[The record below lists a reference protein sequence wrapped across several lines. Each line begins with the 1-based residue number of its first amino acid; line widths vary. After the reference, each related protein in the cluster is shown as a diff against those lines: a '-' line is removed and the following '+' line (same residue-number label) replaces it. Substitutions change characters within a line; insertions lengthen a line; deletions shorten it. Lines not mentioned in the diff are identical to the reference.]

1 VESLVDESNR
11 LSDEL
16 WIKTMGVFDWDNWIC
31 QLRARF
37 GCKTAWG
44 HTTCAKDGQTI
55 IILWVI
61 QKLVCFGSH
70 GKHQTRLKAELLILI
85 KKESNG
91 LRDPV
96 TSENTRGGEIYHW

>member
-44 HTTCAKDGQTI
+44 HTTCAKDG
-55 IILWVI
+55 
-61 QKLVCFGSH
+61 
-70 GKHQTRLKAELLILI
+70 
-85 KKESNG
+85 
-91 LRDPV
+91 
-96 TSENTRGGEIYHW
+96 